1 MRWQTRAYG
10 IRRPYEP
17 SLVGLLFAGVFAM
30 QAGVCFAQVT
40 VPQSPPPSAHP
51 QQFRDGH
58 FGVGFSV
65 PPGWHFTR
73 RDGEV
78 STFHADART
87 APMRAEMRGVA
98 SIDFNPYPF
107 STFSGA
113 MVYYSVA
120 KHSNEVACA
129 RQAAP
134 LGAAHDVQDIGG
146 ISFAHGHD
154 EHGNI
159 CVEERDDVYTAY
171 RKGSCY
177 RFDLELNTFCSVS
190 SGASDLT
197 DKQLRDVERRM
208 TGILSTVVL
217 DWSKTGAQ
225 PVQVPD
231 LTPSRR
237 VPLAPA
243 TASRTPAVQGGS

>member
-1 MRWQTRAYG
+1 MS
-10 IRRPYEP
+10 RPW
-17 SLVGLLFAGVFAM
+17 LFFFSAVIAA
-30 QAGVCFAQVT
+30 QAAACPAQVT
-40 VPQSPPPSAHP
+40 VPQAPAPGARPL
-51 QQFRDGH
+51 QFRDGH

-87 APMRAEMRGVA
+87 APMGAEMRGVA

-120 KHSNEVACA
+120 KHTDELACA
-129 RQAAP
+129 SQAAP
-134 LGAAHDVQDIGG
+134 RGAAHDVQEIGG
-146 ISFAHGHD
+146 VSFAHGHD
-154 EHGNI
+154 ERGHI

-197 DKQLRDVERRM
+197 DKELHDVERRM

-217 DWSKTGAQ
+217 DWSKTGPQ
-225 PVQVPD
+225 PVQVPEF
-231 LTPSRR
+231 PVSPR
-237 VPLAPA
+237 VPLAPS
-243 TASRTPAVQGGS
+243 TASRTSPVHGGE